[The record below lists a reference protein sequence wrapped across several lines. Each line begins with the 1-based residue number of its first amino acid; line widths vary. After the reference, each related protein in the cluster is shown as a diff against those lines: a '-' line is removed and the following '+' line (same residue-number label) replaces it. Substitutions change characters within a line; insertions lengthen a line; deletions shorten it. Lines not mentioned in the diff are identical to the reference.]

1 MSVELIRYN
10 EPLQE
15 SELLFLERKEAK
27 ERRQYFV
34 VYRILMVMSF
44 VIPFIASWYR
54 AYEGAPNA
62 FSYIKFFVSA
72 TVLLSICSVA
82 TYSSYRIY
90 HRKLQLDLKE
100 KTKTIETNQIT
111 KKLFIASKNA
121 YYFYTNS
128 RVKLS
133 IEVTPAYF
141 GSLEEGDEVSIEYT
155 THSQLYLGYF

>member
-1 MSVELIRYN
+1 MSYELARYN
-10 EPLQE
+10 EPLKE
-15 SELLFLERKEAK
+15 KELKFLQQKEAK

-34 VYRILMVMSF
+34 VYRILMIMSF

-62 FSYIKFFVSA
+62 FSYIKFFVST
-72 TVLLSICSVA
+72 TVLLGICSFA
-82 TYSSYRIY
+82 TYASYRVY
-90 HRKLQLDLKE
+90 HKKMQLDIRD
-100 KTKTIETNQIT
+100 KTKTIETNTIT
-111 KKLFIASKNA
+111 KKVFIASKNA

-133 IEVTPAYF
+133 IEVSPDYYHNMN
-141 GSLEEGDEVSIEYT
+141 EGDEVSIEYT